1 MRASRRN
8 RDGAVSAAVA
18 AGYTVEAVG
27 RSFGLS
33 RTTVA
38 RIVRAGTGTEPG
50 PIGYGPGPNFI
61 SGEPE
66 ARS

>member
-1 MRASRRN
+1 L
-8 RDGAVSAAVA
+8 AAVA

-38 RIVRAGTGTEPG
+38 RIVRTGTGTEPG
-50 PIGYGPGPNFI
+50 PVSYHPGPDFI

-66 ARS
+66 ARL